1 MIEVSDGED
10 HGEAAEDDDQ
20 DPGGGGGPLRALRLL
35 GNAQQRHFVNQA
47 FVLVY
52 RTGCTWGYGC
62 LSGQQLCGQGGGD
75 GEDGDEHHGGGN
87 AAAGGRP
94 LARGRVG
101 HVGVWLALG
110 IGIDFSPSLS
120 IVVPGRS
127 GGSHMWQ

>member
-1 MIEVSDGED
+1 MSLRT
-10 HGEAAEDDDQ
+10 AAVR
-20 DPGGGGGPLRALRLL
+20 P
-35 GNAQQRHFVNQA
+35 
-47 FVLVY
+47 
-52 RTGCTWGYGC
+52 
-62 LSGQQLCGQGGGD
+62 GGGD
-75 GEDGDEHHGGGN
+75 GEEGDDHHRGGN

-120 IVVPGRS
+120 IVIPGRS